1 MQTKTERR
9 SRVLEIYPG
18 VLNVSRTHPCCL
30 LFSSLGSYAPASTLH
45 KSETYKSWLSFV
57 TRFCA
62 SCVAFLVIGCSTGRT
77 PVPPGTIPEEPY
89 VSAEDERYG
98 AEVLSELTKNYPLER
113 DDQAIGRVR
122 ELVTRLTR
130 AAHADQNPWN
140 VFVLQGDDVIN
151 AAATRGNYVFVW
163 TGMLRE
169 AQSDGELATVV
180 AHELGHLLAGHTQP
194 TPAEEAS
201 QIMAQASGRIAGQ
214 IVATQPGY
222 APLAQ
227 LTSILVSEAI
237 KAFVVNPGAQSLELE
252 ADHIGFFVMADAG
265 YDPHEALSLW
275 SRMAENPTT
284 GGAGLQFLSS
294 HPASSERLEVLR
306 ALLPEAE
313 ARYQRA
319 RQSVVRRPASS
330 KERSPRDRDDDS
342 FAIEPGSRSR
352 TRRQ

>member
-1 MQTKTERR
+1 MRR
-9 SRVLEIYPG
+9 PACSAHRIPK
-18 VLNVSRTHPCCL
+18 VSLYT
-30 LFSSLGSYAPASTLH
+30 TLRLH
-45 KSETYKSWLSFV
+45 SIIIATI
-57 TRFCA
+57 
-62 SCVAFLVIGCSTGRT
+62 AFIGCSTGRT

-98 AEVLSELTKNYPLER
+98 AEVLSELTKKYPLER

-122 ELVTRLTR
+122 ELVARLAH

-140 VFVLQGDDVIN
+140 VFVLRGDDVVN
-151 AAATRGNYVFVW
+151 AAATKGNYVFVW

-169 AQSDGELATVV
+169 AQTDGELATVV

-194 TPAEEAS
+194 TPTEEAS

-237 KAFVVNPGAQSLELE
+237 KAFVVNPGAQRLELE

-265 YDPHEALSLW
+265 YDPNDALSLW
-275 SRMAENPTT
+275 SRMADNPATA
-284 GGAGLQFLSS
+284 GAGLQFLSS

-319 RQSVVRRPASS
+319 RQPTIRLPARS
-330 KERSPRDRDDDS
+330 KERAPTSREDDS
-342 FAIEPGSRSR
+342 FAIQSTPRSR
-352 TRRQ
+352 NR